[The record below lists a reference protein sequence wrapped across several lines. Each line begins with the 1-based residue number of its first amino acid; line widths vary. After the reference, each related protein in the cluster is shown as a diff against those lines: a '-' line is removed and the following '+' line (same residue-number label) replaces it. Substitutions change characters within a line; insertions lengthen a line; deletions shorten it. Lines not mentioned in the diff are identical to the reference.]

1 MSQSLP
7 QNTRPHSGDTL
18 IEQELIASVAWF
30 IRLRWLAA
38 LGVLGATW
46 FSTAAL
52 HIQLPALPLYVLG
65 LALLAYNALFRI
77 SLDRLLRPAA
87 GPRTR
92 VPGRGGGRAEPRTSQ
107 PFDVLTKI
115 QISLDW
121 LAMIALIHF
130 SGGLD
135 SPAVLYFFFH
145 VILASL
151 LLSPRATYF
160 CAAAASLLVAATTGL
175 EYSGLWPHV
184 FVPELAAPD
193 LYRVPTYLAAKLLF
207 FVSAMFVVAFLA
219 STLNS
224 RLRERQAKVVELSRR
239 LQRAYERLQ
248 TLYQGAQAVNST
260 LELQQVLDRLVQQT
274 AKAMGIRACSIR
286 LLDETGT
293 RLSVAAVYGLSEA
306 YVQKG
311 DLVLVHNPLAQKVLA
326 GNVVVTEDVAT
337 DARLQYPA
345 AALAEGIRSMLSAP
359 LQGKQRTLGLIRA
372 YSADPKHFT
381 PDDAAFLTAIASQG
395 SIAIENALAY
405 QALAKL
411 DQMKSQFALTVTHE
425 LRSPVSV
432 VRSLLRTMAGGYAGA
447 LSDAQQDIVLRALRR
462 ADFLQ
467 TLIDDLLDLAAA
479 KSELGEREVRVP
491 VSLEE
496 AVARVVQRFQVP
508 AQEAQ
513 IDLAWRCEGT
523 EQPPTIMAT
532 PEGVDRILN
541 NLVSNA
547 IKYTPKGGRVTVT
560 LSCGGGS
567 VDLEVM
573 DTGIG
578 IPADAV
584 PHVFEEFYRAPNAKA
599 QEKEGTG
606 LGLAISKD
614 LVLRYGGEIGLWS
627 AVGQG
632 SVFTVTFPVVPRQ
645 ADRRGLHE
653 EG

>member
-1 MSQSLP
+1 MSESLS
-7 QNTRPHSGDTL
+7 QNTQYPLGNAL

-30 IRLRWLAA
+30 IRLRWLAG
-38 LGVLGATW
+38 LGVLVATW
-46 FSTAAL
+46 FTTSVL
-52 HIQLPALPLYVLG
+52 NLPLPALPLYLIG
-65 LALLAYNALFRI
+65 LALLAYNTLFQLW
-77 SLDRLLRPAA
+77 LDRLLRTPPHT
-87 GPRTR
+87 G
-92 VPGRGGGRAEPRTSQ
+92 Q
-107 PFDVLTKI
+107 PFEVLTKI

-121 LAMIALIHF
+121 LAMIGLIHF

-135 SPAVLYFFFH
+135 SPAILYFFFH
-145 VILASL
+145 IILASI
-151 LLSPRATYF
+151 LLSPRATYL

-175 EYSGLWPHV
+175 EYAGLWPHV
-184 FVPELAAPD
+184 YVPGLVPPD
-193 LYRVPTYLAAKLLF
+193 LYRVPTYVAAKLLF
-207 FVSAMFVVAFLA
+207 FVSAAFVVAFLG

-224 RLRERQAKVVELSRR
+224 RLRKRQAQVVELGHS
-239 LQRAYERLQ
+239 LQRAYDRLQ
-248 TLYQGAQAVNST
+248 TLYEGAQAVTST
-260 LELQQVLDRLVQQT
+260 LELQQVLDRLVRQT
-274 AKAMGIRACSIR
+274 AKAMGVRACSIR

-306 YVQKG
+306 YVKKG
-311 DLVLVHNPLAQKVLA
+311 DLVLEHNPLAQEVLT
-326 GNVVVTEDVAT
+326 GKVVVTDDVST
-337 DARLQYPA
+337 EARLQYPA

-372 YSADPKHFT
+372 YSTEPRHFT
-381 PDDAAFLTAIASQG
+381 EDDSAFLSAIASQG

-405 QALAKL
+405 QALAQL

-447 LSDAQQDIVLRALRR
+447 LGDEQREIILRALRR

-479 KSELGEREVRVP
+479 KSELGEREERVP
-491 VSLEE
+491 VRLDQ
-496 AVARVVQRFQVP
+496 AVERVAQRFQVP

-513 IDLAWRCEGT
+513 IDLAWQCEGRD
-523 EQPPTIMAT
+523 QPPTVLAT
-532 PEGVDRILN
+532 PEGIDRILN
-541 NLVSNA
+541 NLLSNA

-560 LSCGGGS
+560 LSSGGGS

-584 PHVFEEFYRAPNAKA
+584 PHIFEEFFRAPNAKA

-606 LGLAISKD
+606 LGLAITKD
-614 LVLRYGGEIGLWS
+614 LVRRYGGEIGVWS

-632 SVFTVTFPVVPRQ
+632 TVFSVTFP
-645 ADRRGLHE
+645 LMS
-653 EG
+653 